1 MKILSLKIRKKE
13 KTLLKIEENIKNIK
27 LTLFVWAGLTQSLIH
42 R

>member
-13 KTLLKIEENIKNIK
+13 KTLLKIEENIK